1 MALTQIKTSGIADAA
16 VTLAKQAS
24 GTDGNLI
31 TYDASGN
38 PAVVATG
45 SDGQVLTSQGAG
57 NVPQFENLPASNNY
71 THPNHSGD
79 VTSSGDGATTIAD
92 NAVTL
97 AHMAHGTDG
106 NLITYDANGAPA
118 AVTTGTS
125 GQVLTSNGAGAAP
138 TFQAAAGGGKVLQVQ
153 QVTYNSETVT
163 NGNTWTDIH
172 STNFKVDITPASTAS
187 HFIIHCHINGVTVLG
202 DDINYAQFRLKGT
215 GSGIDTEEWFGYN
228 IGLTQSANH
237 EWSRGMATASYTY
250 VETAQLNATN
260 AVSFRVQFRG
270 SSNDLSDNVYC
281 GYGGSG
287 ASECS
292 IVVMEVSPN

>member
-1 MALTQIKTSGIADAA
+1 M
-16 VTLAKQAS
+16 
-24 GTDGNLI
+24 
-31 TYDASGN
+31 
-38 PAVVATG
+38 
-45 SDGQVLTSQGAG
+45 
-57 NVPQFENLPASNNY
+57 
-71 THPNHSGD
+71 
-79 VTSSGDGATTIAD
+79 
-92 NAVTL
+92 
-97 AHMAHGTDG
+97 
-106 NLITYDANGAPA
+106 NGYFNR
-118 AVTTGTS
+118 
-125 GQVLTSNGAGAAP
+125 LH
-138 TFQAAAGGGKVLQVQ
+138 
-153 QVTYNSETVT
+153 Y
-163 NGNTWTDIH
+163 
-172 STNFKVDITPASTAS
+172 
-187 HFIIHCHINGVTVLG
+187 FIIHCHINGITVLG